1 MFFDVHTTFFSTKH
15 VIVDQSKTF
24 IELRPKFVFSLRIIK
39 TIVHIKY
46 IRYHCRTK
54 TDINKTNEMMKMLI
68 VNAEAWLKSEYVPI
82 LPASHEIPVSP
93 THAACAIT

>member
-1 MFFDVHTTFFSTKH
+1 
-15 VIVDQSKTF
+15 
-24 IELRPKFVFSLRIIK
+24 
-39 TIVHIKY
+39 
-46 IRYHCRTK
+46 
-54 TDINKTNEMMKMLI
+54 MMKMLI